1 MTKFIHQMANIS
13 ALQDITKIAKAKNAI
28 LVAVSKTK
36 SVEEIQMVYD
46 AGQRVFG
53 ENKVQE
59 LVLKYEILP
68 KDIQWH
74 MIGNLQ
80 TNKVKYIAPFI
91 SLIHSV
97 DSLKLAIEIN
107 KQAAKNNRVIDVLL
121 EIFIAAETS
130 KSGFSEEELIDH
142 LDIKAFDALKNIRI
156 VGLMAMATNTKSQ
169 VLIKN
174 EFSRFRDFFNEI
186 KSSYFK
192 NFPEFKELSI
202 GMSSDYLIAL
212 EFGSTMIRVGSA
224 IFGEREIKK
233 NARIPI

>member
-1 MTKFIHQMANIS
+1 MINIS
-13 ALQDITKIAKAKNAI
+13 ALQDITKIAKGKNAV
-28 LVAVSKTK
+28 LVAISKTK
-36 SVEEIQMVYD
+36 SVDEIKEVYT
-46 AGQRVFG
+46 AGQRIFG

-59 LVLKYEILP
+59 LLPKYEQLP

-74 MIGNLQ
+74 MVGTLQ

-97 DSLKLAIEIN
+97 DSLRLAIEIN
-107 KQAAKNNRVIDVLL
+107 KQALKNNRIIDILL
-121 EIFIAAETS
+121 EVHIAAETN

-142 LDIKAFDALKNIRI
+142 LDIKAFDALENIRI

-174 EFSRFRDFFNEI
+174 EFSNFKQYFDEL
-186 KSSYFK
+186 KSNYFS
-192 NFPEFKELSI
+192 NHPEFNILSI
-202 GMSSDYLIAL
+202 GMSSDYEIAL
-212 EFGSTMIRVGSA
+212 EEGSTMIRIGSA

-233 NARIPI
+233 NPNIPI

>member
-1 MTKFIHQMANIS
+1 MANIS
-13 ALQDITKIAKAKNAI
+13 ALQDITKIAKAKNVL

-36 SVEEIQMVYD
+36 SIDEIQLVYN
-46 AGQRVFG
+46 AGQRILG

-59 LVLKYEILP
+59 LILKQELLP

-91 SLIHSV
+91 CLIHSI
-97 DSLKLAIEIN
+97 DSLRLAIEVN
-107 KQAAKNNRVIDVLL
+107 KQALKNDRIIDVLL
-121 EIFIAAETS
+121 EIHIAAETN

-156 VGLMAMATNTKSQ
+156 VGLMGMATNTKSQ

-174 EFSRFRDFFNEI
+174 EFRGFKKYYDEI
-186 KSSYFK
+186 KSTYFK
-192 NFPEFKELSI
+192 TETEFKQLSM
-202 GMSSDYLIAL
+202 GMSGDYKIAL
-212 EFGSTMIRVGSA
+212 EEGTTMIRIGSA

-233 NARIPI
+233 NPKVPI

>member
-1 MTKFIHQMANIS
+1 MANIS
-13 ALQDITKIAKAKNAI
+13 ALQDITKIAKGKNAL
-28 LVAVSKTK
+28 LVAISKTK
-36 SVEEIQMVYD
+36 SVDDIKVVYD

-59 LVLKYEILP
+59 LVLKYELLP

-74 MIGNLQ
+74 MVGNMQ

-107 KQAAKNNRVIDVLL
+107 KQALKNNRIIDILL
-121 EIFIAAETS
+121 EIHIAAETN

-156 VGLMAMATNTKSQ
+156 VGIMGMATNTKSQ
-169 VLIKN
+169 ILIKN
-174 EFSRFRDFFNEI
+174 EFSGLKSFFDEV
-186 KSSYFK
+186 KATYFK
-192 NFPEFKELSI
+192 YALEFKELSM
-202 GMSSDYLIAL
+202 GMSGDYVIAL
-212 EFGSTMIRVGSA
+212 EEGSTMIRVGSA

-233 NARIPI
+233 NPNVPI

>member
-1 MTKFIHQMANIS
+1 MVNIYT
-13 ALQDITKIAKAKNAI
+13 LQDITNIAKAKNAV

-36 SVEEIQMVYD
+36 TIEDIKTVYD
-46 AGQRVFG
+46 TGQRVFG

-59 LVLKYEILP
+59 LVDKYEKLP

-74 MIGNLQ
+74 MVGNLQ

-107 KQAAKNNRVIDVLL
+107 KQALKHSRVIDVLL
-121 EIFIAAETS
+121 EIHIAAETS

-142 LDIKAFDALKNIRI
+142 LDIHAFDSLKNIRI
-156 VGLMAMATNTKSQ
+156 VGLMGMATNTKSQ
-169 VLIKN
+169 ILIKN
-174 EFSRFRDFFNEI
+174 EFSRLKLFFDEI
-186 KSSYFK
+186 KSTYFK
-192 NFPEFKELSI
+192 SSPAFKELSI
-202 GMSSDYLIAL
+202 GMSGDYDIAL
-212 EFGSTMIRVGSA
+212 GQGSTMIRVGSA

-233 NARIPI
+233 NPNIPI

>member
-1 MTKFIHQMANIS
+1 MANIS

-28 LVAVSKTK
+28 LVAISKTK
-36 SVEEIQMVYD
+36 SVDEIQTVYD
-46 AGQRVFG
+46 ARQKNFG

-59 LVLKYEILP
+59 LVSKYEILP

-74 MIGNLQ
+74 MVGNLQ

-91 SLIHSV
+91 HLIHSV
-97 DSLKLAIEIN
+97 DSLHLAIEIN
-107 KQAAKNNRVIDVLL
+107 KQALKNNRVIDVLL

-130 KSGFSEEELIDH
+130 KSGFSEEELVDH

-174 EFSRFRDFFNEI
+174 EFSRLKDFFQEL
-186 KSSYFK
+186 KSTYFK
-192 NFPEFKELSI
+192 NHPEFKELSI
-202 GMSSDYLIAL
+202 GMSSDYMIAL
-212 EFGSTMIRVGSA
+212 EEGSTMIRVGSA

-233 NARIPI
+233 NASVPI

>member
-1 MTKFIHQMANIS
+1 MLSVTV
-13 ALQDITKIAKAKNAI
+13 LQDITNYANAKNAV

-36 SVEEIQMVYD
+36 SVDEIKIIYD
-46 AGQRVFG
+46 AGQRIFG

-59 LVLKYEILP
+59 LIQKQEQLP

-74 MIGNLQ
+74 MVGNLQ

-107 KQAAKNNRVIDVLL
+107 KQATKNNRIIDVLL
-121 EIFIAAETS
+121 EVHIAAETN

-142 LDIKAFDALKNIRI
+142 LDIKAFDSLKNIRI
-156 VGLMAMATNTKSQ
+156 VGLMGMATNTKSQ
-169 VLIKN
+169 ILIKN
-174 EFSRFRDFFNEI
+174 EFCGLKSFFDEL
-186 KSSYFK
+186 KSTYFK
-192 NFPEFKELSI
+192 NNPEFNTLSM
-202 GMSSDYLIAL
+202 GMSSDYKIAL
-212 EFGSTMIRVGSA
+212 EEGSTMIRVGSA

-233 NARIPI
+233 NPTIPI

>member
-1 MTKFIHQMANIS
+1 MANIS

-28 LVAVSKTK
+28 LVAISKTK
-36 SVEEIQMVYD
+36 SVDEIQTVYD
-46 AGQRVFG
+46 ARQKIFG

-59 LVLKYEILP
+59 LVSKYEILP

-74 MIGNLQ
+74 MVGNLQ

-91 SLIHSV
+91 HLIHSV
-97 DSLKLAIEIN
+97 DSLRLAIEIN
-107 KQAAKNNRVIDVLL
+107 KQALKNNRVIDVLL

-130 KSGFSEEELIDH
+130 KSGFSEEELVDH

-156 VGLMAMATNTKSQ
+156 VGLMAMATNTKSH

-174 EFSRFRDFFNEI
+174 EFSRLKDFFQEL
-186 KSSYFK
+186 KSTYFK
-192 NFPEFKELSI
+192 NHPEFKELSI
-202 GMSSDYLIAL
+202 GMSSDYMIAL
-212 EFGSTMIRVGSA
+212 EEGSTMIRVGSA

-233 NARIPI
+233 NASVPI

>member
-1 MTKFIHQMANIS
+1 MANIS
-13 ALQDITKIAKAKNAI
+13 VLQDITKIAKAKNAI

-36 SVEEIQMVYD
+36 TVDDILEVYN
-46 AGQRVFG
+46 AGQRIFG

-59 LVLKYEILP
+59 LVQKQEQLP

-74 MIGNLQ
+74 MVGNLQ

-91 SLIHSV
+91 NLIHSV

-107 KQAAKNNRVIDVLL
+107 KQALKNNRIIDVLL
-121 EIFIAAETS
+121 EIHIAAETN

-156 VGLMAMATNTKSQ
+156 IGLMAMATNTKSN

-174 EFSRFRDFFNEI
+174 EFNRFQQFFKEI
-186 KSSYFK
+186 KSNYFK
-192 NFPEFKELSI
+192 NNTAFKELSI

-212 EFGSTMIRVGSA
+212 AEGSTMIRVGSA

-233 NARIPI
+233 NPTIPI